1 MNTSVFLWRK
11 GNIVSLIDQFEVQ
24 FNELSNFELVD
35 GSLAEIQPV
44 ELAGMLNQEINRAI
58 NEIGLNAKL
67 VGFNIYLSSHDFIR
81 LEKYKN
87 LIIDGLE
94 NLINKTGELKRIEN
108 LSQVEIN
115 ILKDSSLSTGVM
127 KCVPQVE
134 LIEQITENIKTYILE
149 IGGMKKQLEERTYVL
164 GRGTDVDIQI
174 NDSGISRKHL
184 SIEVSESIFI
194 KDLNSTN
201 GTFINDEKITEF
213 NTKDDVTFK
222 IGTSEI
228 KIYRDL
234 I

>member
-1 MNTSVFLWRK
+1 M
-11 GNIVSLIDQFEVQ
+11 SLIDQFEVQ

-44 ELAGMLNQEINRAI
+44 ELAGMLNQEINRAL
-58 NEIGLNAKL
+58 NEIGSNAKL
-67 VGFNIYLSSHDFIR
+67 VGFNIYLSSHDFVR

-87 LIIDGLE
+87 LIIDGLV
-94 NLINKTGELKRIEN
+94 NLINKTAELKRIEI
-108 LSQVEIN
+108 LSQVDVR
-115 ILKDSSLSTGVM
+115 ILKDSSLNTGVM

-134 LIEQITENIKTYILE
+134 LLEQISEKIKTYILE

-201 GTFINDEKITEF
+201 GTFVNGEKITEF
-213 NTKDDVTFK
+213 NTKDEVNFK
-222 IGTSEI
+222 LGTSEI

>member
-1 MNTSVFLWRK
+1 M
-11 GNIVSLIDQFEVQ
+11 SLIDQFEVQ

-44 ELAGMLNQEINRAI
+44 ELAGMINQEINRAL
-58 NEIGLNAKL
+58 NEIGSNAKL
-67 VGFNIYLSSHDFIR
+67 VGFNIYLSSHDFVR

-87 LIIDGLE
+87 LIIDGLV
-94 NLINKTGELKRIEN
+94 NLINKTAELKRIEI
-108 LSQVEIN
+108 LSQVDVR
-115 ILKDSSLSTGVM
+115 ILKDSSLNTGVM

-134 LIEQITENIKTYILE
+134 LLEQISEKIKTYILE

-201 GTFINDEKITEF
+201 GTFINGEKITEF
-213 NTKDDVTFK
+213 NTKDEVNFK
-222 IGTSEI
+222 LGTSEI

>member
-1 MNTSVFLWRK
+1 L
-11 GNIVSLIDQFEVQ
+11 SLIDQFEVQ

-35 GSLAEIQPV
+35 GSLSEIQPV

-58 NEIGLNAKL
+58 NEIGLSAQL
-67 VGFNIYLSSHDFIR
+67 VGFNIYLSSHDFTR

-87 LIIDGLE
+87 LIIDGLL
-94 NLINKTGELKRIEN
+94 NLVDKTAELKRIEN
-108 LSQVEIN
+108 LGQVEVN

-127 KCVPQVE
+127 KCVPLVEDLVQVNE
-134 LIEQITENIKTYILE
+134 TIKAYILE
-149 IGGMKKQLEERTYVL
+149 IGGMKKQLEERLYVL

-184 SIEVSESIFI
+184 SIEISESISI

-201 GTFINDEKITEF
+201 GTFINGERIIEYFAEDE
-213 NTKDDVTFK
+213 VTFK
-222 IGTSEI
+222 IGTSKI

>member
-1 MNTSVFLWRK
+1 L
-11 GNIVSLIDQFEVQ
+11 SLIDQFEVQ

-35 GSLAEIQPV
+35 GSLSEIQPV
-44 ELAGMLNQEINRAI
+44 ELAGMLNQEMNRAI
-58 NEIGLNAKL
+58 SQIGLNAQL
-67 VGFNIYLSSHDFIR
+67 VGFNIYLSNHDFTR
-81 LEKYKN
+81 LEKYRN
-87 LIIDGLE
+87 LIIDGLL
-94 NLINKTGELKRIEN
+94 NLVDKTAELKRIEN
-108 LSQVEIN
+108 LGHVEVN

-127 KCVPQVE
+127 KCIPLVEALVQVSE
-134 LIEQITENIKTYILE
+134 TIKAYILE
-149 IGGMKKQLEERTYVL
+149 IGGMKKQLEERLYVL

-184 SIEVSESIFI
+184 SIEISESISI

-201 GTFINDEKITEF
+201 GTFVNGERIIEYFADDE
-213 NTKDDVTFK
+213 VTFK

>member
-1 MNTSVFLWRK
+1 M
-11 GNIVSLIDQFEVQ
+11 SLIDQFEVQ

-44 ELAGMLNQEINRAI
+44 ELAGMLNQEINRAL
-58 NEIGLNAKL
+58 NEIGSNAKL
-67 VGFNIYLSSHDFIR
+67 VGFNIYLSSHDFVR

-87 LIIDGLE
+87 LIIDGLV
-94 NLINKTGELKRIEN
+94 NLINKTAELKRIEI
-108 LSQVEIN
+108 LSQVDVR
-115 ILKDSSLSTGVM
+115 ILKDSSLNTGVM

-134 LIEQITENIKTYILE
+134 LLEQISEKIKTYILE

-201 GTFINDEKITEF
+201 GTFVNGEKITEF
-213 NTKDDVTFK
+213 NTEDEVTFK
-222 IGTSEI
+222 LGTSEI

>member
-1 MNTSVFLWRK
+1 L
-11 GNIVSLIDQFEVQ
+11 SLIDQFEVQ
-24 FNELSNFELVD
+24 FNELSYFELVD
-35 GSLAEIQPV
+35 GSLSEIQPV
-44 ELAGMLNQEINRAI
+44 ELAGMLNQEITRAI
-58 NEIGLNAKL
+58 NKLGLNAQL
-67 VGFNIYLSSHDFIR
+67 VGFKIYLSNHDFTR

-87 LIIDGLE
+87 LITDGLL
-94 NLINKTGELKRIEN
+94 NLVDKTAELKRIEN
-108 LSQVEIN
+108 LGQVEIN

-127 KCVPQVE
+127 KCVPLVE
-134 LIEQITENIKTYILE
+134 DLVQESETIKAYILE
-149 IGGMKKQLEERTYVL
+149 IGGMKKQLEERTYVV

-184 SIEVSESIFI
+184 SIEISESISI

-201 GTFINDEKITEF
+201 GTFINGERIIEYFADDEV
-213 NTKDDVTFK
+213 NFK

>member
-1 MNTSVFLWRK
+1 M
-11 GNIVSLIDQFEVQ
+11 SLIDQFEVQ

-35 GSLAEIQPV
+35 GSLLEIQPV
-44 ELAGMLNQEINRAI
+44 ELAGMLNQEINRSI
-58 NEIGLNAKL
+58 NEIGINTKL
-67 VGFNIYLSSHDFIR
+67 VGFNIYLSNHDFTR

-87 LIIDGLE
+87 LIIDGLV
-94 NLINKTGELKRIEN
+94 NLIDKTVELKRIEN
-108 LSQVEIN
+108 LNSVEVR
-115 ILKDSSLSTGVM
+115 ILKDSSLSTGVV
-127 KCVPQVE
+127 KCIPIVE
-134 LIEQITENIKTYILE
+134 ELEQISETIKSYILE
-149 IGGMKKQLEERTYVL
+149 IGGMKKQLEKRTYVL

-201 GTFINDEKITEF
+201 GTFINGEKITEF
-213 NTKDDVTFK
+213 NTVDEVTFK

>member
-1 MNTSVFLWRK
+1 L
-11 GNIVSLIDQFEVQ
+11 SLIDQFEVQ

-44 ELAGMLNQEINRAI
+44 ELAGMLNQEINRAL
-58 NEIGLNAKL
+58 NEIGSNAKL
-67 VGFNIYLSSHDFIR
+67 VGFNIYLSSHDFVR
-81 LEKYKN
+81 LEKYNN
-87 LIIDGLE
+87 LIIDGLV
-94 NLINKTGELKRIEN
+94 NLINKTAELKRIEI
-108 LSQVEIN
+108 LSQVDVR
-115 ILKDSSLSTGVM
+115 ILKDSSLNTGVM

-134 LIEQITENIKTYILE
+134 LLEQISEKIKTYILE

-201 GTFINDEKITEF
+201 GTFINGEKITEF
-213 NTKDDVTFK
+213 NTKDEVTLK
-222 IGTSEI
+222 LGTSEI

>member
-1 MNTSVFLWRK
+1 M
-11 GNIVSLIDQFEVQ
+11 SLIDQFEVQ

-35 GSLAEIQPV
+35 GSLSEIQPV

-58 NEIGLNAKL
+58 NEIGLNAQL
-67 VGFNIYLSSHDFIR
+67 VGFNIYLSNHDFTR

-87 LIIDGLE
+87 LIIDGLL
-94 NLINKTGELKRIEN
+94 NLVDKTAELKRIEN
-108 LSQVEIN
+108 LGQVEVN

-127 KCVPQVE
+127 KCVPLVEDLVQVNE
-134 LIEQITENIKTYILE
+134 TIKAYILE
-149 IGGMKKQLEERTYVL
+149 IGGMKKQLEERLYVL

-184 SIEVSESIFI
+184 SIEISESISI

-201 GTFINDEKITEF
+201 GTFINGERIIEYFAEDE
-213 NTKDDVTFK
+213 VTFK

>member
-1 MNTSVFLWRK
+1 M
-11 GNIVSLIDQFEVQ
+11 SLIDQFEVQ

-44 ELAGMLNQEINRAI
+44 ELAGMLNQEINRAL
-58 NEIGLNAKL
+58 NEIGSNAKL
-67 VGFNIYLSSHDFIR
+67 VGFNIYLSSHDFVR

-87 LIIDGLE
+87 LIIDGLV
-94 NLINKTGELKRIEN
+94 NLINKTAELKRIEI
-108 LSQVEIN
+108 LSQVDVR
-115 ILKDSSLSTGVM
+115 ILKDSSLNTGVM

-134 LIEQITENIKTYILE
+134 LLEQISEKIKTYILE

-201 GTFINDEKITEF
+201 GTFINGEKITEF
-213 NTKDDVTFK
+213 NTKDEVTFK
-222 IGTSEI
+222 LGTSEI

>member
-1 MNTSVFLWRK
+1 M
-11 GNIVSLIDQFEVQ
+11 SLIDQFEVQ

-44 ELAGMLNQEINRAI
+44 ELAGMLNQEINRAL
-58 NEIGLNAKL
+58 NEIGSNAKL
-67 VGFNIYLSSHDFIR
+67 VGFNIYLSSHDFVR
-81 LEKYKN
+81 LEKYNN
-87 LIIDGLE
+87 LIIDGLV
-94 NLINKTGELKRIEN
+94 NLINKTAELKRIEI
-108 LSQVEIN
+108 LSQVDVR
-115 ILKDSSLSTGVM
+115 ILKDSSLNTGVM

-134 LIEQITENIKTYILE
+134 LLEQISEKIKTYILE

-201 GTFINDEKITEF
+201 GTFINGEKITEF
-213 NTKDDVTFK
+213 NTKDEVTLK
-222 IGTSEI
+222 LGTSEI